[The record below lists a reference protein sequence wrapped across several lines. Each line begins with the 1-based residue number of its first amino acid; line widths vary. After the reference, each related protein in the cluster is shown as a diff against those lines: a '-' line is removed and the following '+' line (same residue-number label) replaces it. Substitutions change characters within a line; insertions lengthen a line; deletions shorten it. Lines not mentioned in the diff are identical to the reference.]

1 MRLLLD
7 RHHGSAAPQL
17 EAMGQGRESGNS
29 CNGGKGR
36 WWRTGEQ
43 DRRFREAG
51 KTPGRA
57 QILRAAG
64 AATGARLQRCSPT
77 ATALRGAAGTGISD
91 GKVHQLRI
99 QATKA
104 QGKLPKGV
112 EADLGPREV
121 EDGSAKD
128 PGVLAAAEAAR

>member
-1 MRLLLD
+1 M
-7 RHHGSAAPQL
+7 
-17 EAMGQGRESGNS
+17 
-29 CNGGKGR
+29 
-36 WWRTGEQ
+36 
-43 DRRFREAG
+43 
-51 KTPGRA
+51 
-57 QILRAAG
+57 
-64 AATGARLQRCSPT
+64 
-77 ATALRGAAGTGISD
+77 TGIAD

-112 EADLGPREV
+112 EADLGLRVV